1 MKKFKIYFFSG
12 IFIWLISSLFFVGKG
27 YFNLTVGE
35 VILGAWRGWGE
46 DPRFVIINT
55 LRIPRILVAA
65 ITGGI
70 LSLSGVVFQ
79 GILFNPLAD
88 AYILGVAS
96 GAAFGAALAIVLGV
110 GFLGEFTVSFVAFI
124 FALLSLYFVIA
135 LSQKKGK
142 INSSSLV
149 LAGVIVSSFF
159 SAGVSFL
166 QFLKGDG
173 VQGIVFWIMGS
184 FAAKTWKDFMV
195 IAPISLISSGI
206 IYYYRKELNLI
217 SLGDRIALSSGVD
230 VKKTKKIL
238 LLNGALLASVAVSIS
253 GVIGFV
259 GLMVPHL
266 VRTVVGSDNSK
277 VIPLSIIYG
286 ALLTTVADNL
296 VRIYFPGELPIGI
309 IMAVLGTPFFIVV
322 FRKKIIGSA

>member
-12 IFIWLISSLFFVGKG
+12 IFIWVLTSLFFVGKG
-27 YFNLTVGE
+27 YFNVTISEIVDG
-35 VILGAWRGWGE
+35 IFGNSQK
-46 DPRFVIINT
+46 DPRFAIINT

-65 ITGGI
+65 LTGGI

-96 GAAFGAALAIVLGV
+96 GAAFGAALAIVMGV
-110 GFLGEFTVSFVAFI
+110 SFLGEFTISFMAFL
-124 FALLSLYFVIA
+124 FALFSLWMVIA

-142 INSSSLV
+142 VNSSSLV
-149 LAGVIVSSFF
+149 LAGVIISSFF

-184 FAAKTWKDFMV
+184 FAAKTWKDVMV
-195 IAPISLISSGI
+195 IAPIALISSGI
-206 IYYYRKELNLI
+206 IYRYRKELNLI
-217 SLGDRIALSSGVD
+217 SLGDRIAISSGVD

-238 LLNGALLASVAVSIS
+238 LINGALLAGVAVSIS

-266 VRTVVGSDNSK
+266 VRSIVGSDNSK

-286 ALLTTVADNL
+286 AILTTVADNI
-296 VRIYFPGELPIGI
+296 VRVYLPSELPIGI